1 MVVKLNGRQFHIGSA
16 ETMHYFY
23 ASLTNEPPSP
33 SHAMPLSPET
43 QREIDGLVRGGF
55 EDRARIIE
63 IFCEEMYAPG
73 ELDEAEV
80 VATIDAAFA
89 ALARDKAT
97 WPAVTDC
104 DRLDQVFAALDTLGI
119 IALQNAGYT
128 QSDGHDDV
136 RQSYDE
142 HADRDRV
149 IGYCFYHGQD
159 LERAVHGE
167 GLYLA
172 FGPIDARD
180 EATQGPRIG
189 AMIVEELTRAGFT
202 VQWDGTFAKRI
213 YIPNID
219 WKRR

>member
-1 MVVKLNGRQFHIGSA
+1 
-16 ETMHYFY
+16 
-23 ASLTNEPPSP
+23 
-33 SHAMPLSPET
+33 MPLSRET
-43 QREIDGLVRGGF
+43 LHEIDGLVRGGF

-63 IFCEEMYAPG
+63 IFCAEMYAPG
-73 ELDEAEV
+73 ELDAAEV
-80 VATIDAAFA
+80 VAAVDAALA
-89 ALARDKAT
+89 SLARDKAT

-104 DRLDQVFAALDTLGI
+104 DRLDQAFATLDALGI

-128 QSDGHDDV
+128 QSDGYDDV

-142 HADRDRV
+142 HPDRDRV

-159 LERAVHGE
+159 LERAVQGV

-189 AMIVEELTRAGFT
+189 AMIVEEFTRAGFT
-202 VQWDGTFAKRI
+202 VQWDGTFTKRI
-213 YIPNID
+213 YIPTID